1 MSPEK
6 RMRQSA
12 KALWDAA
19 ILVREGW
26 PAHLALARAE
36 AARGLRVQPAPFEPT
51 LSRSFQKELRE
62 QLAGRHLGGLSP
74 NADHETPLA
83 REARQTRER
92 RRMKRLHHRGSKP
105 RWRRKRS

>member
-1 MSPEK
+1 MNPEK
-6 RMRQSA
+6 RMRQEA

-51 LSRSFQKELRE
+51 MSRSFQKELRE
-62 QLAGRHLGGLSP
+62 AVAERHLGGMNP
-74 NADHETPLA
+74 NADHETDAA

-92 RRMKRLHHRGSKP
+92 RRIKRLHHRG
-105 RWRRKRS
+105 RRPQKHS